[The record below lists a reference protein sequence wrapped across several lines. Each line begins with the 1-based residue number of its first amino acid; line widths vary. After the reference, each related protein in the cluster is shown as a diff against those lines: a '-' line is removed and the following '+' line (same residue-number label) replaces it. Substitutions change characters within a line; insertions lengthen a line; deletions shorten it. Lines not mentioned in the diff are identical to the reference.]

1 MKLLFPRSST
11 GLLTRSL
18 RDYPVVV
25 VTGPR
30 QAGKSTLLRQAL
42 PDWQMLSLE
51 DLDMREFASSDP
63 RAFLQRYPAP
73 VIIDEAQRVP
83 GLLSYIQ
90 TAVDTSTRM
99 GLYVLSGSQQFSLLA
114 GVTQSLAG
122 RASLIELHPLRLKEL
137 ADGGGSPK
145 SLDAYLLQ
153 GGYPAVHARGLDA
166 QRYYADYVASYLE
179 RDVRSLSA
187 VQDLGNFQR
196 FMRLCAARTGQ
207 LLNLN
212 ALANDCGISQPTAN
226 AWMNLLEASFIVKR
240 IAPYHRNFGKRLVK
254 APKLYFLDTGL
265 CAWLLGI
272 TSERD
277 MQTHYARGALFETW
291 AVTEALKWRAVR
303 GNAQPLY
310 FWRDNIGNEV
320 DLLLEQDGGIT
331 LVEVKSGQT
340 FQPGWLKNLTTVQRH
355 MCQTM
360 TENMPQNMS
369 RHAAQHAD
377 PPTRNAVLYGG
388 DLSASRS
395 DAELVGWR
403 DLVRAG

>member
-1 MKLLFPRSST
+1 MVTFYPRSYT
-11 GLLTRSL
+11 GLLQRSL

-25 VTGPR
+25 VTGAR
-30 QAGKSTLLRQAL
+30 QAGKSTLLRQTL

-51 DLDMREFASSDP
+51 DLDMREFAQSDP

-73 VIIDEAQRVP
+73 VILDEVQRVP
-83 GLLSYIQ
+83 SLLSYIQ
-90 TAVDTSTRM
+90 TAVDSSGAM
-99 GLYVLSGSQQFSLLA
+99 GQYVLSGSQQFSLLA

-137 ADGGGSPK
+137 ADAGDMPG
-145 SLDAYLLQ
+145 SLDRYLLQ
-153 GGYPAVHARGLDA
+153 GGYPAVHARGLEP
-166 QRYYADYVASYLE
+166 QRYYADYVASYVE

-187 VQDLGNFQR
+187 VQDLGTFQR

-226 AWMNLLEASFIVKR
+226 AWMNLLEASFVVKR

-254 APKLYFLDTGL
+254 TPKLYFLDTGL

-277 MQTHYARGALFETW
+277 MQSHYARGALFETW

-320 DLLLEQDGGIT
+320 DLLLEQDSGIT

-340 FQPGWLKNLTTVQRH
+340 FQNGWMQSLKTVQRH
-355 MCQTM
+355 MA
-360 TENMPQNMS
+360 E
-369 RHAAQHAD
+369 
-377 PPTRNAVLYGG
+377 PTRNAVLYGG
-388 DLSASRS
+388 DLSASRT
-395 DAELVGWR
+395 DAQVVGWR
-403 DLVRAG
+403 DLVLAG

>member
-1 MKLLFPRSST
+1 MNTFYPRSAVD
-11 GLLTRSL
+11 LLQRSL
-18 RDYPVVV
+18 QDYPVVV

-30 QAGKSTLLRQAL
+30 QAGKSTLLRQTL

-51 DLDMREFASSDP
+51 DLDLREFAQSDP
-63 RAFLQRYPAP
+63 RAFLQRYSAP
-73 VIIDEAQRVP
+73 LIIDEAQRVP
-83 GLLSYIQ
+83 SLMSYIQ
-90 TAVDTSTRM
+90 TAVDNSGGM
-99 GLYVLSGSQQFSLLA
+99 GQYVLSGSQQFSLLA

-137 ADGGGSPK
+137 ADGGDMPS
-145 SLDAYLLQ
+145 SMDRYLLQ

-166 QRYYADYVASYLE
+166 QRYYADYVASYIE

-187 VQDLGNFQR
+187 VQDLGSFQR

-254 APKLYFLDTGL
+254 TPRLYFLDTGL

-277 MQTHYARGALFETW
+277 MQSHYARGALFETW

-340 FQPGWLKNLTTVQRH
+340 FQPDWLKSLKTVQH
-355 MCQTM
+355 HITQ
-360 TENMPQNMS
+360 
-369 RHAAQHAD
+369 A
-377 PPTRNAVLYGG
+377 TRNAVLYGG
-388 DLSASRS
+388 ELSASRS
-395 DAELVGWR
+395 DAQVVGWR
-403 DLVRAG
+403 DLVMAG

>member
-1 MKLLFPRSST
+1 M
-11 GLLTRSL
+11 
-18 RDYPVVV
+18 RDLA
-25 VTGPR
+25 
-30 QAGKSTLLRQAL
+30 Q
-42 PDWQMLSLE
+42 
-51 DLDMREFASSDP
+51 SDP
-63 RAFLQRYPAP
+63 RAFLQRFAAP
-73 VIIDEAQRVP
+73 LIIDEAQRVP

-90 TAVDTSTRM
+90 TAVDSSGLM
-99 GLYVLSGSQQFSLLA
+99 GQYVLSGSQQFSLLA

-137 ADGGGSPK
+137 ADGGDLPN
-145 SLDAYLLQ
+145 SLDKYLLQ
-153 GGYPAVHARGLDA
+153 GGYPAVHARGLDS
-166 QRYYADYVASYLE
+166 QRYYADYVASYIE

-196 FMRLCAARTGQ
+196 FMRLCAARTAQ

-277 MQTHYARGALFETW
+277 MQSHYARGALFETW

-303 GNAQPLY
+303 GMGQPVY

-320 DLLLEQDGGIT
+320 DLLLEQDGAIT

-340 FQPGWLKNLTTVQRH
+340 FQTDWMRGLTTVQRH
-355 MCQTM
+355 MDQ
-360 TENMPQNMS
+360 
-369 RHAAQHAD
+369 
-377 PPTRNAVLYGG
+377 PTRNAVLYGG
-388 DLSASRS
+388 DLSVKRT
-395 DAELVGWR
+395 DAQVIGWR
-403 DLVRAG
+403 DLVLAG

>member
-1 MKLLFPRSST
+1 MNAFYPRSSAE
-11 GLLTRSL
+11 LLLHSL
-18 RDYPVVV
+18 KGYPVVV
-25 VTGPR
+25 LTGPR

-42 PDWQMLSLE
+42 PGWQMLSLE
-51 DLDMREFASSDP
+51 DIDLREFAQSDP

-73 VIIDEAQRVP
+73 LILDEAQRVP
-83 GLLSYIQ
+83 DLLSYIQ
-90 TAVDTSTRM
+90 TMVDASARM
-99 GLYVLSGSQQFSLLA
+99 GQYVLSGSQQFSLLA

-137 ADGGGSPK
+137 SDGGDMPT
-145 SLDAYLLQ
+145 SLDRYLLQ
-153 GGYPAVHARGLDA
+153 GGYPAVHARRLDT
-166 QRYYADYVASYLE
+166 QRYYADYVASYVE

-187 VQDLGNFQR
+187 VQDLGTFQR
-196 FMRLCAARTGQ
+196 FMRLCAARTAQ

-212 ALANDCGISQPTAN
+212 ALANDCGISQPTAH

-254 APKLYFLDTGL
+254 TPKLYFLDTGL

-277 MQTHYARGALFETW
+277 MQSHYARGALFETW

-320 DLLLEQDGGIT
+320 DLLLEQGGGIT

-340 FQPGWLKNLTTVQRH
+340 FQLGWLQSLKTVQRH
-355 MCQTM
+355 MNQ
-360 TENMPQNMS
+360 
-369 RHAAQHAD
+369 
-377 PPTRNAVLYGG
+377 PTRNAVLYGG
-388 DLSASRS
+388 DLSAGRT

-403 DLVRAG
+403 NLVLAG

>member
-1 MKLLFPRSST
+1 MKAFYPRSYIE
-11 GLLTRSL
+11 LLYGAL

-25 VTGPR
+25 VTGAR

-42 PDWQMLSLE
+42 PSWQMLSLE
-51 DLDMREFASSDP
+51 DLDVREFAQSDP

-73 VIIDEAQRVP
+73 LIIDEAQRVP

-90 TAVDTSTRM
+90 TAVDTSGLM
-99 GLYVLSGSQQFSLLA
+99 GQYVLSGSQQFSLLA

-122 RASLIELHPLRLKEL
+122 RASLIELYPLRLKEL
-137 ADGGGSPK
+137 ADGGDMPT
-145 SLDAYLLQ
+145 SLDRYLLQ

-166 QRYYADYVASYLE
+166 QRYYADYVASYVE

-187 VQDLGNFQR
+187 VQDLGHFQR

-207 LLNLN
+207 MLNLN

-254 APKLYFLDTGL
+254 TPKLYFLDTGL

-272 TSERD
+272 SSEHD
-277 MQTHYARGALFETW
+277 IQSHYARGALFETW
-291 AVTEALKWRAVR
+291 AVTEALKWRAAR
-303 GNAQPLY
+303 GNAHPLY

-320 DLLLEQDGGIT
+320 DLLLEQNGSIT

-340 FQPGWLKNLTTVQRH
+340 FQNGWLHSLNTVQRH
-355 MCQTM
+355 M
-360 TENMPQNMS
+360 TE
-369 RHAAQHAD
+369 
-377 PPTRNAVLYGG
+377 PTRSAVLYGG
-388 DLSASRS
+388 ETSASRT
-395 DAELVGWR
+395 DAQVVGWR
-403 DLVRAG
+403 DLVLAG

>member
-1 MKLLFPRSST
+1 MVTFYPRSYT
-11 GLLTRSL
+11 ELLRRSL

-25 VTGPR
+25 VTGAR
-30 QAGKSTLLRQAL
+30 QAGKSTLLRQTL

-51 DLDMREFASSDP
+51 DLDMREFAQNDP

-73 VIIDEAQRVP
+73 VILDEVQRVP
-83 GLLSYIQ
+83 SLLSYIQ
-90 TAVDTSTRM
+90 TAVDSSGTM
-99 GLYVLSGSQQFSLLA
+99 GQYVLSGSQQFSLLA

-137 ADGGGSPK
+137 ADAGDMPG
-145 SLDAYLLQ
+145 SLDRYLLQ
-153 GGYPAVHARGLDA
+153 GGYPAVHARGLEP
-166 QRYYADYVASYLE
+166 QRYYADYVASYVE

-187 VQDLGNFQR
+187 VQDLGTFQR

-226 AWMNLLEASFIVKR
+226 AWMNLLEASFVVKR

-254 APKLYFLDTGL
+254 TPKLYFLDTGL

-277 MQTHYARGALFETW
+277 MQSHYARGALFETW

-320 DLLLEQDGGIT
+320 DLLLEQDSGIT

-340 FQPGWLKNLTTVQRH
+340 FQNGWMQSLKTVQRH
-355 MCQTM
+355 MA
-360 TENMPQNMS
+360 E
-369 RHAAQHAD
+369 
-377 PPTRNAVLYGG
+377 PTRNAVLYGG
-388 DLSASRS
+388 DLSASRT
-395 DAELVGWR
+395 DAQVVGWR
-403 DLVRAG
+403 DLVLAG

>member
-1 MKLLFPRSST
+1 MITLYPRSYT
-11 GLLTRSL
+11 ELLQRSL
-18 RDYPVVV
+18 REYPVVV
-25 VTGPR
+25 VTGAR
-30 QAGKSTLLRQAL
+30 QAGKSTLLRQTL

-51 DLDMREFASSDP
+51 DLDMREFAQSDP
-63 RAFLQRYPAP
+63 RAFLQRYPPP
-73 VIIDEAQRVP
+73 VILDEAQRVP

-90 TAVDTSTRM
+90 TAVDKSGAM
-99 GLYVLSGSQQFSLLA
+99 GQYVLSGSQQFALLA

-137 ADGGGSPK
+137 ADAGDMPD
-145 SLDAYLLQ
+145 SLDRYLLQ
-153 GGYPAVHARGLDA
+153 GGYPAVHARGLEP

-226 AWMNLLEASFIVKR
+226 AWMNLLEASFVVKR

-254 APKLYFLDTGL
+254 TPKLYFLDTGL

-277 MQTHYARGALFETW
+277 MQSHYARGALFETW

-340 FQPGWLKNLTTVQRH
+340 FQNGWLQSLKTVQRH
-355 MCQTM
+355 MA
-360 TENMPQNMS
+360 E
-369 RHAAQHAD
+369 
-377 PPTRNAVLYGG
+377 PTRNAVLYGG
-388 DLSASRS
+388 DQSASRT
-395 DAELVGWR
+395 DAQVLGWR
-403 DLVRAG
+403 DLVLAG

>member
-1 MKLLFPRSST
+1 MANVNAFYPRS
-11 GLLTRSL
+11 GAELLLHSL
-18 RDYPVVV
+18 KGYPVVV
-25 VTGPR
+25 LTGPR

-42 PDWQMLSLE
+42 PGWQMLSLE
-51 DLDMREFASSDP
+51 DIDLREFAQSDP

-73 VIIDEAQRVP
+73 LILDEAQRVP
-83 GLLSYIQ
+83 DLLSYIQ
-90 TAVDTSTRM
+90 TMVDASARM
-99 GLYVLSGSQQFSLLA
+99 GQYVLSGSQQFSLLA

-137 ADGGGSPK
+137 SDGGDMPT
-145 SLDAYLLQ
+145 SLDRYLLQ
-153 GGYPAVHARGLDA
+153 GGYPAVHARRLDT
-166 QRYYADYVASYLE
+166 QRYYADYVASYVE

-187 VQDLGNFQR
+187 VQDLGTFQR
-196 FMRLCAARTGQ
+196 FMRLCAARTAQ

-212 ALANDCGISQPTAN
+212 ALANDCGISQPTAH
-226 AWMNLLEASFIVKR
+226 AWMNLLETSFIVKR

-254 APKLYFLDTGL
+254 TPKLYFLDTGL

-277 MQTHYARGALFETW
+277 MQSHYARGALFETW

-320 DLLLEQDGGIT
+320 DLLLEQGGGIT

-340 FQPGWLKNLTTVQRH
+340 FQLGWLQSLKTVQRH
-355 MCQTM
+355 MNQ
-360 TENMPQNMS
+360 
-369 RHAAQHAD
+369 
-377 PPTRNAVLYGG
+377 PTRNAVLYGG
-388 DLSASRS
+388 DLSAGRT

-403 DLVRAG
+403 NLVLAG

>member
-1 MKLLFPRSST
+1 MNAFYPRSST
-11 GLLTRSL
+11 ELLLHSL
-18 RDYPVVV
+18 KGYPVVV
-25 VTGPR
+25 LTGPR

-42 PDWQMLSLE
+42 PGWQMLSLE
-51 DLDMREFASSDP
+51 DIDLREFAQSDP

-73 VIIDEAQRVP
+73 LILDEAQRVP
-83 GLLSYIQ
+83 DLLSYIQ
-90 TAVDTSTRM
+90 TMVDVSGRM
-99 GLYVLSGSQQFSLLA
+99 GQYVLSGSQQFSLLA

-137 ADGGGSPK
+137 SDGGDMPT
-145 SLDAYLLQ
+145 SLDRYLLQ
-153 GGYPAVHARGLDA
+153 GGYPAVHARGLDT
-166 QRYYADYVASYLE
+166 QRYYADYVASYVE

-187 VQDLGNFQR
+187 VQDLGTFQR
-196 FMRLCAARTGQ
+196 FMRLCAARTAQ

-254 APKLYFLDTGL
+254 TPKLYFLDTGL

-272 TSERD
+272 ASERD
-277 MQTHYARGALFETW
+277 MQSHYARGALFETW
-291 AVTEALKWRAVR
+291 AVTEALKWRTVR

-320 DLLLEQDGGIT
+320 DLLLEQDAGIT

-340 FQPGWLKNLTTVQRH
+340 FQPGWLQSLNTVQRH
-355 MCQTM
+355 MSQ
-360 TENMPQNMS
+360 
-369 RHAAQHAD
+369 
-377 PPTRNAVLYGG
+377 PTRNAVLYGG
-388 DLSASRS
+388 DLSAQRT
-395 DAELVGWR
+395 DAQLVGWR
-403 DLVRAG
+403 DLVLAG

>member
-1 MKLLFPRSST
+1 MNTFYPRSAVD
-11 GLLTRSL
+11 LLQRSL
-18 RDYPVVV
+18 QDYPVVV

-30 QAGKSTLLRQAL
+30 QAGKSTLLRQTL

-51 DLDMREFASSDP
+51 DLDLREFAQSDP
-63 RAFLQRYPAP
+63 RAFLQRYSAP
-73 VIIDEAQRVP
+73 LIIDEAQRVP
-83 GLLSYIQ
+83 SLMSYIQ
-90 TAVDTSTRM
+90 TAVDNSGGM
-99 GLYVLSGSQQFSLLA
+99 GQYVLSGSQQFSLLA

-137 ADGGGSPK
+137 ADGGDMPS
-145 SLDAYLLQ
+145 SMDRYLLQ

-166 QRYYADYVASYLE
+166 QRYYADYVASYIE

-187 VQDLGNFQR
+187 VQDLGSFQR

-254 APKLYFLDTGL
+254 TPKLYFLDTGL
-265 CAWLLGI
+265 CSWLLGI

-277 MQTHYARGALFETW
+277 MQSHYARGALFETW

-340 FQPGWLKNLTTVQRH
+340 FQPDWLKSLKTVQH
-355 MCQTM
+355 HITQ
-360 TENMPQNMS
+360 
-369 RHAAQHAD
+369 A
-377 PPTRNAVLYGG
+377 TRNAVLYGG
-388 DLSASRS
+388 ELSASRS
-395 DAELVGWR
+395 DAQVVGWR
-403 DLVRAG
+403 DLVMAG

>member
-1 MKLLFPRSST
+1 
-11 GLLTRSL
+11 
-18 RDYPVVV
+18 
-25 VTGPR
+25 
-30 QAGKSTLLRQAL
+30 
-42 PDWQMLSLE
+42 MLSLE
-51 DLDMREFASSDP
+51 DIDQREFAQNDP

-73 VIIDEAQRVP
+73 LIIDEAQRVP
-83 GLLSYIQ
+83 DLLSYIQ
-90 TAVDTSTRM
+90 TAVDTSGRM
-99 GLYVLSGSQQFSLLA
+99 GQYVLTGSQQFSLLA

-122 RASLIELHPLRLKEL
+122 RASLIDLYPLRLKEL
-137 ADGGGSPK
+137 FDGDDMPV
-145 SLDAYLLQ
+145 SLDRYLLQ
-153 GGYPAVHARGLDA
+153 GGYPAVHARGLDT
-166 QRYYADYVASYLE
+166 QRYYADYIASYVE

-196 FMRLCAARTGQ
+196 FMRLCAARSGQ

-254 APKLYFLDTGL
+254 TSKLYFLDTGL

-277 MQTHYARGALFETW
+277 MQSHYARGALFETW
-291 AVTEALKWRAVR
+291 AVTEALKWRAVQ
-303 GNAQPLY
+303 GNTQPLY

-340 FQPGWLKNLTTVQRH
+340 FQPDWLQNLKTVQRH
-355 MCQTM
+355 T
-360 TENMPQNMS
+360 
-369 RHAAQHAD
+369 AQ
-377 PPTRNAVLYGG
+377 PTRNAVLYGG
-388 DLSASRS
+388 DISANRT

-403 DLVRAG
+403 DVVKSG

>member
-1 MKLLFPRSST
+1 METYYPRST
-11 GLLTRSL
+11 VDLLIRSL

-25 VTGPR
+25 MTGPR
-30 QAGKSTLLRQAL
+30 QAGKSTLLRQELQA
-42 PDWQMLSLE
+42 WQMVSLE
-51 DLDMREFASSDP
+51 DIDLREFAQSDP

-73 VIIDEAQRVP
+73 LILDEAQRVP
-83 GLLSYIQ
+83 DLLSYIQ
-90 TAVDTSTRM
+90 TMVDTSARM
-99 GLYVLSGSQQFSLLA
+99 GQYVLSGSQQFSLLA

-137 ADGGGSPK
+137 FDAGDMPK
-145 SLDAYLLQ
+145 SLDRYLLQ
-153 GGYPAVHARGLDA
+153 GGYPAVHARGLDT
-166 QRYYADYVASYLE
+166 QRYYADYVASYVE

-187 VQDLGNFQR
+187 VQDLGTFQR
-196 FMRLCAARTGQ
+196 FMRLCAARTAQ

-254 APKLYFLDTGL
+254 TPKLYFLDTGL

-277 MQTHYARGALFETW
+277 MQSHYARGALFETW
-291 AVTEALKWRAVR
+291 AVTEALKWRAAR

-331 LVEVKSGQT
+331 LVEIKSGQT
-340 FQPGWLKNLTTVQRH
+340 FQAGWLQSLKTVQRH
-355 MCQTM
+355 MNQ
-360 TENMPQNMS
+360 
-369 RHAAQHAD
+369 
-377 PPTRNAVLYGG
+377 PTRNAVLYGG
-388 DLSASRS
+388 DLSAGRT

-403 DLVRAG
+403 DLVLAG

>member
-1 MKLLFPRSST
+1 MNPKPSDFYSRSARQQLFAA
-11 GLLTRSL
+11 LTQ
-18 RDYPVVV
+18 YPVVV
-25 VTGPR
+25 VTGAR
-30 QAGKSTLLRQAL
+30 QVGKSTLLRTTLA
-42 PDWQMLSLE
+42 DWPMVSLE
-51 DLDMREFASSDP
+51 DLDMREFAQSDP
-63 RAFLQRYPAP
+63 RSFLKRYPAP
-73 VIIDEAQRVP
+73 LIIDEVQRVP
-83 GLLSYIQ
+83 DLLSYIQ
-90 TAVDTSTRM
+90 TAVDASGRM
-99 GLYVLSGSQQFSLLA
+99 GQYVLSGSQQFSLLA

-122 RASLIELHPLRLKEL
+122 RASLIDMHPLRLKEL
-137 ADGGGSPK
+137 ADAGDMPA
-145 SLDAYLLQ
+145 SLDHYLLQ
-153 GGYPAVHARGLDA
+153 GGYPAVHARGLDP
-166 QRYYADYVASYLE
+166 QRFYADYVASYLE

-212 ALANDCGISQPTAN
+212 ALANDCGIAQPTAN

-254 APKLYFLDTGL
+254 APKLFFLDTGL

-320 DLLLEQDGGIT
+320 DLLLEQDAGIT

-340 FQPGWLKNLTTVQRH
+340 FSQSWLSGLNTVQRH
-355 MCQTM
+355 LGQ
-360 TENMPQNMS
+360 
-369 RHAAQHAD
+369 
-377 PPTRNAVLYGG
+377 PTRNALLYGG
-388 DLSASRS
+388 DVSYTHTGA
-395 DAELVGWR
+395 AVVGWR
-403 DLVRAG
+403 DVALAQ

>member
-1 MKLLFPRSST
+1 MVTFYPRSYT
-11 GLLTRSL
+11 GLLRRSL

-25 VTGPR
+25 VTGAR
-30 QAGKSTLLRQAL
+30 QAGKSTLLRQTL

-51 DLDMREFASSDP
+51 DLDMREFAQSDP

-73 VIIDEAQRVP
+73 VILDEVQRVP
-83 GLLSYIQ
+83 SLLSYIQ
-90 TAVDTSTRM
+90 TAVDSSGAM
-99 GLYVLSGSQQFSLLA
+99 GQYVLSGSQQFSLLA

-137 ADGGGSPK
+137 ADAGDMPG
-145 SLDAYLLQ
+145 SLDRYLLQ
-153 GGYPAVHARGLDA
+153 GGYPAVHARGLEP
-166 QRYYADYVASYLE
+166 QRYYADYVASYVE

-187 VQDLGNFQR
+187 VQDLGTFQR

-226 AWMNLLEASFIVKR
+226 AWMNLLEASFVVKR

-254 APKLYFLDTGL
+254 TPKLYFLDTGL

-277 MQTHYARGALFETW
+277 MQSHYARGALFETW
-291 AVTEALKWRAVR
+291 AVTKALKWRAVR

-320 DLLLEQDGGIT
+320 DLLLEQDSGIT

-340 FQPGWLKNLTTVQRH
+340 FQNGWMQSLKTVQRH
-355 MCQTM
+355 MA
-360 TENMPQNMS
+360 E
-369 RHAAQHAD
+369 
-377 PPTRNAVLYGG
+377 PTRNAVLYGG
-388 DLSASRS
+388 DLSASRT
-395 DAELVGWR
+395 DAQVVGWR
-403 DLVRAG
+403 DLVLAG